1 MEKPQA
7 DHPQADVPCPVMLD
21 TGCDL
26 GTLVILPGFRN
37 KQKKGFS
44 RNTHVELAVPALLV
58 RVPGL

>member
-26 GTLVILPGFRN
+26 GTLVTLPGFRN
-37 KQKKGFS
+37 RQKKDVS
-44 RNTHVELAVPALLV
+44 RKHWC
-58 RVPGL
+58 

>member
-37 KQKKGFS
+37 K
-44 RNTHVELAVPALLV
+44 HVELAVPALLV